1 MGGFEIE
8 MPPLVVRGGRE
19 EETADI
25 CLKSDDLVR
34 LEGLVHGSAP
44 PKKAQ
49 SPTFR
54 GFILFIWDGICLGF
68 LCGAAAKRFFSFEAE
83 LDEEKLVHS
92 HLTSSGIIY
101 MLIERVEA

>member
-19 EETADI
+19 ETADVY
-25 CLKSDDLVR
+25 LKSDELVR

-44 PKKAQ
+44 PKG
-49 SPTFR
+49 SVPTF
-54 GFILFIWDGICLGF
+54 GFIWGF
-68 LCGAAAKRFFSFEAE
+68 LWAAAAKRFFSFEAE

-101 MLIERVEA
+101 ILIERVEA